1 MNIDQIGDFLQHN
14 LVVLV
19 AVVLVSMKWII
30 LRICGDVEAQAT
42 SLFSIPE
49 DICYVTLGLIL
60 GDVVNPAGAFRKQ
73 FYGSQHISIDIFITA
88 MLNVVVAILVH
99 LLAEKSNDHFRSWR
113 AAGVARTR
121 NPGSPGVQQ
130 MELPITATDDNI
142 QTIQIR
148 HLAVFTLLY
157 ALQLSLAIWWLH
169 WISRALSSVS

>member
-1 MNIDQIGDFLQHN
+1 
-14 LVVLV
+14 
-19 AVVLVSMKWII
+19 
-30 LRICGDVEAQAT
+30 
-42 SLFSIPE
+42 
-49 DICYVTLGLIL
+49 
-60 GDVVNPAGAFRKQ
+60 
-73 FYGSQHISIDIFITA
+73 